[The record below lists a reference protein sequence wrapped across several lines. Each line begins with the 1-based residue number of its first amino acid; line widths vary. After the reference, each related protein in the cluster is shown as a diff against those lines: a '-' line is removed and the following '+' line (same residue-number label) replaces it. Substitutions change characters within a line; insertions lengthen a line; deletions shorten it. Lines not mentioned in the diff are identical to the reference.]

1 MTIMVISEVVMASWS
16 VADAKAKFSEVLE
29 TARSKGPQE
38 ITRSG
43 KPVAVLVSFD
53 EWKQRQYEEQP
64 KESLVDFLLCPPHDG
79 TDVEFP
85 RMKGKPRVVR
95 F

>member
-1 MTIMVISEVVMASWS
+1 MASWG
-16 VADAKAKFSEVLE
+16 VADAKAKFSKVLE
-29 TARSKGPQE
+29 TAQSKGPQK

-43 KPVAVLVSFD
+43 KPVAVLVAFD
-53 EWKQRQYEEQP
+53 EWKQRLHDEQP
-64 KESLVDFLLCPPHDG
+64 KDLLVDFLLCPPHHG
-79 TDVEFP
+79 TDVEFQ

>member
-1 MTIMVISEVVMASWS
+1 MVILEMAMASWG

-29 TARSKGPQE
+29 TAQSKGPQE

-43 KPVAVLVSFD
+43 KPVAVLVAFD
-53 EWKQRQYEEQP
+53 EWKQRLHEEQP
-64 KESLVDFLLCPPHDG
+64 KDSLVDFLLCPPDDG